1 MIQKE
6 KYILNN
12 GIEIPKI
19 AFGTWQIQGEDAYN
33 STVFAVK
40 AGYIHIDTALA
51 YGNEAE
57 IGRALKDLKVNRS
70 DIFITS
76 KLPAE
81 IKGYN
86 ETKEA
91 FNKTITNLG
100 VEYLDLYLIHAPR
113 PWSQMGGGAEYLY
126 EKENL
131 ESWHAMEELY
141 NEGKIRSIGVSNFS
155 VYDMEN
161 IINNSNIVPQVNQ
174 VYYHPG
180 CRRYELEGYC
190 KEHNILIEAYSP
202 FATGR
207 IFKSVELKEIA
218 DKYNVSM
225 AQLAVKWCLQRNTLP
240 LPKSVNED
248 RIISNIQVDF
258 EISEEDLEKIDQ
270 VKL

>member
-12 GIEIPKI
+12 GVEIPKI
-19 AFGTWQIQGEDAYN
+19 AFGTWQIQGEQAYN
-33 STVFAVK
+33 STIYAIK

-51 YGNEAE
+51 YGNEKE
-57 IGRALKDLKVNRS
+57 IGRALKDLNVNRS

-81 IKGYN
+81 IKGYD
-86 ETKEA
+86 EAKAA

-100 VEYLDLYLIHAPR
+100 VDYLDLYLIHAPR
-113 PWSQMGGGAEYLY
+113 PWDQMGGGASYLY

-131 ESWHAMEELY
+131 ASWHAMEELY

-161 IINNSNIVPQVNQ
+161 IINNSSIIPQVNQ

-218 DKYNVSM
+218 DKYNVTM

-240 LPKSVNED
+240 LPKSVNEE

-258 EISEEDLEKIDQ
+258 TISEEDLNKIDQ